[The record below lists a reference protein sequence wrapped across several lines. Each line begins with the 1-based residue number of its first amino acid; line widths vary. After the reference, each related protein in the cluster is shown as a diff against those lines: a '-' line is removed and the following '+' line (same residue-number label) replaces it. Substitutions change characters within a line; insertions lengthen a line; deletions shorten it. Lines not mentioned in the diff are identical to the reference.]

1 MSAAVHRGL
10 SLRTGSATE
19 YQFGRDGRDT
29 DISSWLAPKVNNLS
43 EETAWKW
50 ERRFFF
56 FLGWKGA
63 RECTSACVRFSFLC
77 RPFPHIQTSSIIHQ
91 KDLIFIPKWTLFYN
105 VVWTRE
111 KMALW
116 DGRSGGAEVQC
127 VKASQ
132 KWAQGESEVPW
143 RCPLLFFLWMW
154 TNGDLSSQSRL
165 LPVTSE
171 AGAGKRRCL
180 RYIVSQLC
188 VTFSPL
194 LFFFSPSSTLRWLNL
209 LSSSYS
215 SSVCVS
221 PCNSPGFWL
230 KVTPSLLHLALSAS
244 KRAVFLEGEVD
255 WCEVLTLYW
264 ASLKKK
270 KIISEELDW
279 S

>member
-1 MSAAVHRGL
+1 MCEGKS
-10 SLRTGSATE
+10 
-19 YQFGRDGRDT
+19 
-29 DISSWLAPKVNNLS
+29 
-43 EETAWKW
+43 
-50 ERRFFF
+50 
-56 FLGWKGA
+56 
-63 RECTSACVRFSFLC
+63 
-77 RPFPHIQTSSIIHQ
+77 
-91 KDLIFIPKWTLFYN
+91 
-105 VVWTRE
+105 
-111 KMALW
+111 
-116 DGRSGGAEVQC
+116 
-127 VKASQ
+127 

-194 LFFFSPSSTLRWLNL
+194 LFFFFPPSSTLRWLNL

-230 KVTPSLLHLALSAS
+230 KVTPSLLHLARSHFKKGRLLGRRGGLVWSSHLILSI
-244 KRAVFLEGEVD
+244 FF
-255 WCEVLTLYW
+255 
-264 ASLKKK
+264 LKKK
-270 KIISEELDW
+270 SYQKSWTGHSFVIFLAIHHRSVRTNCNELGLFEKWINYDRN
-279 S
+279 